1 MHIDVALARIC
12 VAASLLPGL
21 AAQTTLPPGESR
33 HEVSFGDRS
42 STVIVHVP
50 AGLDA
55 PVPLVLG
62 LHGWFGSG
70 AGFCASTRMG
80 EHVDAMGFIG
90 VCATGD
96 GSSGENSWNAAGCC
110 GSAVTQDVDD
120 VGFLRAVVGW
130 VDERAELT
138 EEPSRVPRSDSG
150 QKMILW
156 AFYRQGSN
164 FEALVQPLR
173 ASARA
178 RDRPGHTI
186 LIKYLCPTEPG
197 SAATSPVLR
206 CLAPKNHYTAEF
218 KLQATTRPFCLPRPF
233 RPYPAPRTGRGT
245 QLNSQETLPRKEKGQ
260 NWLVFE

>member
-12 VAASLLPGL
+12 VAAALLPGL

-138 EEPSRVPRSDSG
+138 EKYTLGHSNGAMMAYVLPPCLLGGVRCCCRVGLDT
-150 QKMILW
+150 
-156 AFYRQGSN
+156 GS
-164 FEALVQPLR
+164 
-173 ASARA
+173 
-178 RDRPGHTI
+178 
-186 LIKYLCPTEPG
+186 
-197 SAATSPVLR
+197 
-206 CLAPKNHYTAEF
+206 
-218 KLQATTRPFCLPRPF
+218 
-233 RPYPAPRTGRGT
+233 
-245 QLNSQETLPRKEKGQ
+245 
-260 NWLVFE
+260 